1 MILEFPHKK
10 FYNIELCWSR
20 IFFQSEERGRKKKKK
35 SSFFK
40 DPVKLEWHQ
49 KVAKTEILAKD
60 FGFFICQEF
69 LHHSALT
76 TSFDSVFQQLISS
89 HLLSLFQTVEALY
102 FLLPPSPLE
111 LEHGTALRTG
121 PNSGLVVHKPNP
133 P

>member
-1 MILEFPHKK
+1 MKSRFWSFPIKS
-10 FYNIELCWSR
+10 FTTLSSAGQE
-20 IFFQSEERGRKKKKK
+20 FFQAVERGRKK

-40 DPVKLEWHQ
+40 DPDKLEWHQ

-69 LHHSALT
+69 LHHSAQT

-111 LEHGTALRTG
+111 LEHGTG
-121 PNSGLVVHKPNP
+121 PSPKNWA
-133 P
+133 